1 MQKSTKGLTK
11 SIASPCIGNCCLD
24 NDDICLGCFRH
35 LDEIVGWRDKSDEQK
50 EKAIALA
57 SERKLAAK

>member
-1 MQKSTKGLTK
+1 MPSSIEDSAK

-35 LDEIVGWRDKSDEQK
+35 LDEIVGWRDKSNEQK
-50 EKAIALA
+50 EKAVALA